1 MFTTKLLETILI
13 LSLVTV
19 CVVFGIETAE
29 SMYQAGF
36 DNGYEACVE
45 EYNLYLPLDY

>member
-19 CVVFGIETAE
+19 CVVFGIQIAKDI
-29 SMYQAGF
+29 YQTGY

-45 EYNLYLPLDY
+45 EYNLYLPYDY